1 MMEDR
6 GWKMEGGGWKME
18 GWGGSQAEDSGPALV
33 RSVFV
38 GGTSDDSSSMPHVR

>member
-1 MMEDR
+1 MED
-6 GWKMEGGGWKME
+6 GGWKME
-18 GWGGSQAEDSGPALV
+18 GWGGSHAEDSGPALV